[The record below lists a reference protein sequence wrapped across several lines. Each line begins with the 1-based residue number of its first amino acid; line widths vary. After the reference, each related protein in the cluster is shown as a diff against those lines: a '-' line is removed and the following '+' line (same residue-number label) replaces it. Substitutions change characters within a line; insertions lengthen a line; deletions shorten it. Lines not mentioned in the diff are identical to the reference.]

1 MNKSLRQSCLIV
13 LLFLLLLF
21 VRIDAVKQPN
31 AEEIESFIT
40 TLKASKGQTFAGF
53 ATGLFF
59 GKKLEAMFSSIIRLA
74 LIFPLVTSWDTVQN
88 LIRKHRKGLGPVKK
102 QLEKGLDDFCSS
114 SGNSACDSRKIRRML
129 KAMNIKITK
138 VWQQHAKPFIKYNN
152 TMVSGFLLGLGL
164 RMLSYAIIT

>member
-59 GKKLEAMFSSIIRLA
+59 GKKVRYFCPSYSLQPHHQPQNHHSSKRCSHRSSASRWYFRSWRAGTPFRTWSVSTGRA
-74 LIFPLVTSWDTVQN
+74 LVLW
-88 LIRKHRKGLGPVKK
+88 R
-102 QLEKGLDDFCSS
+102 SS
-114 SGNSACDSRKIRRML
+114 SRRASMTSAQAPEIALATRERYGEC
-129 KAMNIKITK
+129 
-138 VWQQHAKPFIKYNN
+138 
-152 TMVSGFLLGLGL
+152 
-164 RMLSYAIIT
+164 